1 MSELEVVPMSIGF
14 GEYLNVGQAVE
25 YLRVG
30 RSTLYE
36 LMREGALAF
45 CKVRGRTILR
55 RCDLDEYMEQML
67 FRGR

>member
-1 MSELEVVPMSIGF
+1 MRDTQPD
-14 GEYLNVGQAVE
+14 EYLSVDEAVE
-25 YLRVG
+25 YLGVG

-36 LMREGALAF
+36 LMREGALVF

-67 FRGR
+67 VRGR